1 MAGLFQIYKTDDPLG
16 PELLK
21 KIKLGLCYLNEHRFR
36 HSFED
41 CLDLSFYSIKG
52 KLLLSWIYYNFTCSI
67 TKTCLFL
74 VLSFLDSE
82 LVFTKSFFY
91 SNVLLL
97 TFRI

>member
-16 PELLK
+16 SELLK

-41 CLDLSFYSIKG
+41 CLDLPFYSIKG
-52 KLLLSWIYYNFTCSI
+52 KLLFTCSI

>member
-41 CLDLSFYSIKG
+41 CLDLPFYSIKG
-52 KLLLSWIYYNFTCSI
+52 KLLLS
-67 TKTCLFL
+67 
-74 VLSFLDSE
+74 
-82 LVFTKSFFY
+82 
-91 SNVLLL
+91 
-97 TFRI
+97 